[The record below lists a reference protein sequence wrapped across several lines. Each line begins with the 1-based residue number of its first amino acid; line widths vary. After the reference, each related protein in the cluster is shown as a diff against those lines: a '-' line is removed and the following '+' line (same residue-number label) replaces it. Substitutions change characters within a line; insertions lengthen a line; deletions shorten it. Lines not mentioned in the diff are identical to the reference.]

1 MVFLDWLSVYQ
12 DHKPGSLPVLGA
24 DWVLTSPIDVEG
36 VYEFDEVEGSEG
48 SAFVHFVDF
57 QTGEVVERP
66 VSWKSVRAYQHPGS
80 FDTKLRIR
88 CDGSRVTVSGN
99 PSAFCRMDN
108 LFGFTEVS
116 QAVDFYNV
124 ILQSL
129 GMPSFVDMRSDLD
142 SGHLVFDDHGRHVS
156 DGRFFAHSDTICEYG
171 RPIITAI
178 HITENIETG
187 LKGNSGLDASEDF
200 LVHLSGYQHYG
211 RAGYLYPNRAT
222 VDWQGRGAVTGIGQ
236 NGPRRMYHKYYR
248 PVVKFRSILED
259 LQKKLNNNFVVCGD
273 DFMTRQTKEKKNDL
287 LLQHILHLENIIT
300 HCESVG
306 LVRHEIELKSTE
318 LIDRKLR
325 YIENWSNEVMSK
337 VIYPYQ
343 FHNKLKVQETRLDSV
358 LQFFLDAGYSH
369 TVASKCHG
377 VHRSWIN
384 GDDINLQFGSHRSKY
399 VYRKLLLMVGVDI
412 FVKCD
417 ISRLPIRVHQIT
429 VSPAKVPEWYVF
441 PSSKV
446 A

>member
-178 HITENIETG
+178 HITENINIPMIPFRY
-187 LKGNSGLDASEDF
+187 KGK
-200 LVHLSGYQHYG
+200 
-211 RAGYLYPNRAT
+211 T
-222 VDWQGRGAVTGIGQ
+222 VFPVGNLRGVWT
-236 NGPRRMYHKYYR
+236 
-248 PVVKFRSILED
+248 
-259 LQKKLNNNFVVCGD
+259 
-273 DFMTRQTKEKKNDL
+273 
-287 LLQHILHLENIIT
+287 
-300 HCESVG
+300 
-306 LVRHEIELKSTE
+306 HEILKYAIE
-318 LIDRKLR
+318 CGCEIKEIFKQ
-325 YIENWSNEVMSK
+325 YIYTQKS
-337 VIYPYQ
+337 
-343 FHNKLKVQETRLDSV
+343 
-358 LQFFLDAGYSH
+358 
-369 TVASKCHG
+369 C
-377 VHRSWIN
+377 
-384 GDDINLQFGSHRSKY
+384 
-399 VYRKLLLMVGVDI
+399 
-412 FVKCD
+412 
-417 ISRLPIRVHQIT
+417 
-429 VSPAKVPEWYVF
+429 
-441 PSSKV
+441 
-446 A
+446 